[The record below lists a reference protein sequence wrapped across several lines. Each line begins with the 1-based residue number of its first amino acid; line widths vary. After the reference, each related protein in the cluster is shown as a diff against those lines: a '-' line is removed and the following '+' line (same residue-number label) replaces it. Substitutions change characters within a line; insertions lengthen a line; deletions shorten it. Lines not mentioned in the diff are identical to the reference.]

1 MRTAVVAQE
10 RQQAGAQEGVAIVAA
25 FACLHAQAH
34 AVTRAVDVIH
44 AQSAGLAHAQAA
56 GVQGGEQHAVAGVGA
71 AGQESGDFCA
81 GE

>member
-25 FACLHAQAH
+25 CACLHAQAH
-34 AVTRAVDVIH
+34 AVTPAVDVIH
-44 AQSAGLAHAQAA
+44 VQSAGLAHAQAA
-56 GVQGGEQHAVAGVGA
+56 GVQDGEQHAVAGVGA